1 MPLYELFVSIK
12 LVKFIIHHTL
22 GAGLYSSFMCIH
34 ILRMYNYEHT
44 HLLYI
49 LGLCHSLYTS
59 NMFQNPYKFKEI
71 ISGGVGLAQR
81 NIKDL
86 CDICTV
92 MALLI
97 YNPT

>member
-1 MPLYELFVSIK
+1 
-12 LVKFIIHHTL
+12 
-22 GAGLYSSFMCIH
+22 
-34 ILRMYNYEHT
+34 
-44 HLLYI
+44 
-49 LGLCHSLYTS
+49 
-59 NMFQNPYKFKEI
+59 MFQNPYKFKEI